1 MSPEIEQRNTSALRR
16 AFGNLFYHW
25 PEKLVIIALSLM
37 ITITIFVTLAQAA
50 VVLYQTLATEQSF
63 LNHNAFIKVFGA
75 FMTVLIAMEFNHTVF
90 STISGSSTT
99 VKVRSVLLV
108 SLLALARKVVLIDL
122 NDYDYASIVALAV
135 LIAGVTFAYWVVARF
150 EQPPEETRPMIR
162 RLISL
167 LTGRE
172 EPSSKL
178 APKGSLAAAVTG
190 TDPLA
195 TETPPPLSEKE

>member
-1 MSPEIEQRNTSALRR
+1 MLKRT
-16 AFGNLFYHW
+16 FGNLFYHW

-50 VVLYQTLATEQSF
+50 LVLYQTLATEQSF
-63 LNHNAFIKVFGA
+63 LNHNAFIKVFGS
-75 FMTVLIAMEFNHTVF
+75 FMTVLIAMEFNHTVI
-90 STISGSSTT
+90 SSISGSSTT

-122 NDYDYASIVALAV
+122 KDYDYTSIIALAV

-167 LTGRE
+167 LTGDEEKQPDAAPRE
-172 EPSSKL
+172 
-178 APKGSLAAAVTG
+178 
-190 TDPLA
+190 PLA
-195 TETPPPLSEKE
+195 TALPRTDTIPPVALSPSAEKN

>member
-1 MSPEIEQRNTSALRR
+1 MFKRTVS
-16 AFGNLFYHW
+16 NLFYHW

-50 VVLYQTLATEQSF
+50 LVLYQTLATEQSF

-108 SLLALARKVVLIDL
+108 ALLALARKVVLIDL
-122 NDYDYASIVALAV
+122 KDTDSNSIIALAI
-135 LIAGVTFAYWVVARF
+135 LIAGVTLAYWVVARF
-150 EQPPEETRPMIR
+150 EKPPEETRPMIR

-167 LTGRE
+167 LRGE
-172 EPSSKL
+172 EEKP
-178 APKGSLAAAVTG
+178 AEGAII
-190 TDPLA
+190 DPLA
-195 TETPPPLSEKE
+195 TAVAGAKSLPSEALPSASGKD